1 MGLTHLHNNLIFRR
15 GTSLLPIEILFSKK
29 NKFYGRDRFVFTDIL
44 MNELQSD
51 PFLVLSIFYG
61 IVWYGNY
68 VRISKHS
75 TRGLRA
81 AAVGEEFHLV
91 HI

>member
-61 IVWYGNY
+61 IVYGMVITYGFRNT
-68 VRISKHS
+68 VHGGFAR
-75 TRGLRA
+75 
-81 AAVGEEFHLV
+81 VGEEFHLV